1 MERVPLS
8 VRTDHQDFEVL
19 AGRIQESRYFQNIDI
34 SLMKELLRQGEI
46 VNFKAEEHMIQEN
59 EARKPEVYVLVEG
72 SLAVLSKGTFLMRLE
87 KAGDMVGEMSI
98 LDDREKNTT
107 SVVTESD
114 STLIAFPNSL
124 FEVETGASRVSVAY
138 LIFTHILSEKLR
150 ITSARVMLEG
160 NIREE
165 DNSQPQLALVEG
177 DSSMRQ
183 HLESLIKKNWENVVL
198 ETYED
203 PQTFLRGK

>member
-34 SLMKELLRQGEI
+34 SLLKELLRQGEI
-46 VNFKAEEHMIQEN
+46 VNFKAEEQLIQEN
-59 EARKPEVYVLVEG
+59 EARTPELDVRVEG

-107 SVVTESD
+107 SVVTESE

-124 FEVETGASRVSVAY
+124 FEVEAGAS
-138 LIFTHILSEKLR
+138 
-150 ITSARVMLEG
+150 
-160 NIREE
+160 
-165 DNSQPQLALVEG
+165 
-177 DSSMRQ
+177 
-183 HLESLIKKNWENVVL
+183 
-198 ETYED
+198 
-203 PQTFLRGK
+203 